1 VSGVVAGIKRLSFC
15 VMIEKR
21 RKRIIGYVLGVIS
34 IGFILLTISIFIFPH
49 SFIDLAFSQEVQ
61 EFQNPFL
68 DSSMKLVS
76 WFGNSPGSYITI
88 LTGALMFLLF
98 KFRREALFVLLTAV
112 SALVSTLI
120 KILVNRPRP
129 SEPLVHVIQKA
140 NQQSFPSG
148 HVMFYIV
155 YFGFLTVLMYH
166 LKTIPK
172 AVRLIVAAISILL
185 IFTVPYSRIYLGDH
199 WFTDV
204 LGGFLMGMLLLY
216 LLSYFYFRK
225 PVK

>member
-1 VSGVVAGIKRLSFC
+1 
-15 VMIEKR
+15 MIEKR
-21 RKRIIGYVLGVIS
+21 RKHIMEYVLGGIS
-34 IGFILLTISIFIFPH
+34 AGFVLLTISIFVFPH
-49 SFIDLAFSQEVQ
+49 SFIDLEFSQEVQ

-68 DSSMKLVS
+68 DSLMKLVS
-76 WFGNSPGSYITI
+76 WFGNSPGSFVTV
-88 LTGALMFLLF
+88 LTGSLLF
-98 KFRREALFVLLTAV
+98 FIFKYRKEALFVLLTAA
-112 SALVSTLI
+112 SGLVSTII
-120 KILVNRPRP
+120 KVLVNRPRP
-129 SEPLVHVIQKA
+129 SEPLVRVVQKA

-172 AVRLIVAAISILL
+172 ALRIIIAAISLLL

-204 LGGFLMGMLLLY
+204 LGGFLMGMLCLY
-216 LLSYFYFRK
+216 MLSYFYFRK
-225 PVK
+225 PAK

>member
-1 VSGVVAGIKRLSFC
+1 
-15 VMIEKR
+15 ME
-21 RKRIIGYVLGVIS
+21 YVLGAIGA
-34 IGFILLTISIFIFPH
+34 GFILLTISIFVFPH
-49 SFIDLAFSQEVQ
+49 SFIDLEFSQEVQ

-68 DSSMKLVS
+68 DSLMKLVS
-76 WFGNSPGSYITI
+76 WFGNSPGSSVTV
-88 LTGALMFLLF
+88 LAGSLLF
-98 KFRREALFVLLTAV
+98 FIFKYRKEARFVLLTAA
-112 SALVSTLI
+112 SGLVSTII
-120 KILVNRPRP
+120 KVLVNRPRP

-140 NQQSFPSG
+140 SQQSFPSG

-172 AVRLIVAAISILL
+172 AVRIIVSSISLLL

-225 PVK
+225 PAK

>member
-1 VSGVVAGIKRLSFC
+1 
-15 VMIEKR
+15 ME
-21 RKRIIGYVLGVIS
+21 YVLGAIGA
-34 IGFILLTISIFIFPH
+34 GFILLTISIFVFPH
-49 SFIDLAFSQEVQ
+49 SFIDLEFSQEVQ

-68 DSSMKLVS
+68 DSLMKLVS
-76 WFGNSPGSYITI
+76 WFGNSPGSSVTV
-88 LTGALMFLLF
+88 LAGSLLF
-98 KFRREALFVLLTAV
+98 FIFKYRKEALFVLLTAA
-112 SALVSTLI
+112 SGLVSTII
-120 KILVNRPRP
+120 KVLVNRPRP

-140 NQQSFPSG
+140 SQQSFPSG

-172 AVRLIVAAISILL
+172 AVRIIVSSISLLL

-225 PVK
+225 PAK

>member
-1 VSGVVAGIKRLSFC
+1 
-15 VMIEKR
+15 MIEKR
-21 RKRIIGYVLGVIS
+21 RKRIIGYVLGIIS
-34 IGFILLTISIFIFPH
+34 IGFIWLTISIFIFPH

-68 DSSMKLVS
+68 DSLMKLVS

-88 LTGALMFLLF
+88 LTGALLFLLF
-98 KFRREALFVLLTAV
+98 KFRKEALFILLTAA
-112 SALVSTLI
+112 SALVSTII
-120 KILVNRPRP
+120 KIMVNRPRP
-129 SEPLVHVIQKA
+129 SEPLVRVVQKA

-148 HVMFYIV
+148 HVMFYVV
-155 YFGFLTVLMYH
+155 YFGFLTVLMYY

-172 AVRLIVAAISILL
+172 PVRIAVAAISILL

-216 LLSYFYFRK
+216 LLSYLYFRK
-225 PVK
+225 PAK

>member
-1 VSGVVAGIKRLSFC
+1 
-15 VMIEKR
+15 MIEKR
-21 RKRIIGYVLGVIS
+21 RKHIMEYVLGAIGA
-34 IGFILLTISIFIFPH
+34 GFILLTISIFVFPH
-49 SFIDLAFSQEVQ
+49 SFIDLEFSQEVQ

-68 DSSMKLVS
+68 DSLMKLVS
-76 WFGNSPGSYITI
+76 WFGNSPGSSVTV
-88 LTGALMFLLF
+88 LAGSLLF
-98 KFRREALFVLLTAV
+98 FIFKYRKEALFVLLTAA
-112 SALVSTLI
+112 SGLVSTII
-120 KILVNRPRP
+120 KVLVNRPRP

-140 NQQSFPSG
+140 SQQSFPSG

-172 AVRLIVAAISILL
+172 AVRIIVSSISLLL

-225 PVK
+225 PAK

>member
-1 VSGVVAGIKRLSFC
+1 
-15 VMIEKR
+15 MEKG
-21 RKRIIGYVLGVIS
+21 RKRIVGYVLGLIS
-34 IGFILLTISIFIFPH
+34 IGFVLLTISIFVFPH

-68 DSSMKLVS
+68 DSLMKLVS
-76 WFGNSPGSYITI
+76 WFGNSPGSSVTV
-88 LTGALMFLLF
+88 LSGALLFLIF
-98 KFRREALFVLLTAV
+98 KYRKEALFMLLTAA

-129 SEPLVHVIQKA
+129 SEPLVRVVQKA

-172 AVRLIVAAISILL
+172 AVRIIVAAISVLL

-225 PVK
+225 PAK